1 MYIDKLIK
9 KEVITLLVSVS
20 VLVIIFIGVTYAKFL
35 SVDKGQDTVI
45 NMGDLN
51 ISFCKDTTCDT
62 TYTNIGQVIG
72 TKVENGVT
80 VPASIYPFKNDGS
93 YSNETPYIFKIEN
106 TGSLDSTVKI
116 KLKEDASFTPSGD
129 YSSYARLTSKY
140 ADHLKVAIRKIILYE
155 DTGYQ
160 IGDVDMNG
168 IVNKKDANLILD
180 SLPTFTDLQKRL
192 ADFNRDGTINTSDSS
207 AIYDMVYNRGTSNAF
222 EKIYTYTFS
231 ELEDGV
237 IWKNE
242 IIKSGASVAYSLWL
256 YLDETT
262 PNDAQNTFFIG
273 NIDVEG
279 EFIPKNTIFCTTNT
293 ELTQGAEYVNGQYT
307 YRYMQEG
314 KSSSSGLAWQ
324 NITSDGWG
332 VQLTDKASTDAVNS
346 EVCTYINN
354 KPIVSMSFMFASS
367 KATTLDVSKFDT
379 SKVTNMSNMFAS
391 SQATTL
397 DLSNFDTSNVTDM
410 YKMFSFNQATTLD
423 LSNFDTSKVTNMDFM
438 FTDTIATNINVS
450 NFNTSKVTSMIF
462 MFQNSK
468 ATTLDVSNFNTSKVT
483 NMFGMFMLSQATT
496 IDVSNFNTSKVTNMT
511 QMFLNSKATI
521 LDVSNFD
528 TSNVTDMS
536 GMFSDSQSTTL
547 DVSGFNTSNVTNMSN
562 MFSRSQVTTLDLSSF
577 NTSRV
582 TNMNGMFNAST
593 LLTTI
598 YASDKFNTYNVMY
611 STDMFTGCTKLVG
624 GSGTKYNSSYIN
636 KTYARID
643 GGTSNPGYFTDIA
656 DKDIPAPNS
665 FATDSWKTIIKA
677 VRNNNISKYK
687 VGDTRTI
694 DMGTYGTHTLRIANK
709 STPSEC
715 STSGFSQTA
724 CGFVLEFA
732 DIITKHNMN
741 PSGTYKGTQYD
752 YGWNKDGWPAT
763 SMRTFVNNDI
773 YNAIPSEIKNA
784 IIDTTV
790 VSGHGSTSGETNFI
804 STDKLYLLSPKEIY
818 TNFSGND
825 TAKDLTRTL
834 DYYTSIGVTESNY
847 SGAIKKNG
855 TSADYW
861 WLRVANSNSTYS
873 FHCVI
878 GIGYYNHFNA
888 YYSYGIA
895 PAFRLG

>member
-9 KEVITLLVSVS
+9 KEVITLLISVS
-20 VLVIIFIGVTYAKFL
+20 LLVIIFIGVTYAKFL

-180 SLPTFTDLQKRL
+180 SLPTFTDLQRRL

-468 ATTLDVSNFNTSKVT
+468 AT
-483 NMFGMFMLSQATT
+483 
-496 IDVSNFNTSKVTNMT
+496 
-511 QMFLNSKATI
+511 I

-547 DVSGFNTSNVTNMSN
+547 DVSGFNTSNVINMSG

-732 DIITKHNMN
+732 DIITTHKMSDTNTN
-741 PSGTYKGTQYD
+741 VG
-752 YGWNKDGWPAT
+752 GWPAT
-763 SMRTFVNNDI
+763 TMRTFVNNDI
-773 YNAIPSEIKNA
+773 YNAIPSELRNA

-790 VSGHGSTSGETNFI
+790 VSGHGETSGETNFT
-804 STDKLYLLSPKEIY
+804 STDKLYLLSTAEVWAQGSSNTISK
-818 TNFSGND
+818 D
-825 TAKDLTRTL
+825 TARDNTRQL
-834 DYYTSIGVTESNY
+834 DYYKNLGVTTSNY

-855 TSADYW
+855 TSASYW
-861 WLRVANSNSTYS
+861 WLRTANSNTGNNFYGVATGGDWGDSYS
-873 FHCVI
+873 
-878 GIGYYNHFNA
+878 
-888 YYSYGIA
+888 SYTRGVV